1 MNRDAVII
9 DVEFRMESDYEP
21 YGHFINLRFV
31 DESPTL
37 IKLSS
42 FIKQLSA
49 FDDVKLIDYNYNIE
63 PITENTDITDFEIV
77 KYISK
82 SAFSS
87 LLVLGG
93 KVWSLSLSIY
103 IYVLIFG

>member
-1 MNRDAVII
+1 MVRDAVII
-9 DVEFRMESDYEP
+9 DVEFRMASDYEP
-21 YGHFINLRFV
+21 FGHFICLRFV

-37 IKLSS
+37 FKLSS

-77 KYISK
+77 KH
-82 SAFSS
+82 
-87 LLVLGG
+87 
-93 KVWSLSLSIY
+93 
-103 IYVLIFG
+103 

>member
-9 DVEFRMESDYEP
+9 DVEFRMESDYSEF
-21 YGHFINLRFV
+21 GHFICLRFV

-37 IKLSS
+37 FKLSS

-77 KYISK
+77 KH
-82 SAFSS
+82 
-87 LLVLGG
+87 
-93 KVWSLSLSIY
+93 
-103 IYVLIFG
+103 

>member
-1 MNRDAVII
+1 MVRDAVII
-9 DVEFRMESDYEP
+9 DAEFRMESDYEP

-37 IKLSS
+37 VKLSS

-63 PITENTDITDFEIV
+63 PITENTDITEFEIV
-77 KYISK
+77 KH
-82 SAFSS
+82 
-87 LLVLGG
+87 
-93 KVWSLSLSIY
+93 
-103 IYVLIFG
+103 

>member
-1 MNRDAVII
+1 MVRDAVII
-9 DVEFRMESDYEP
+9 DAEFRMESDYEP

-37 IKLSS
+37 VKLSS
-42 FIKQLSA
+42 FIKQLSD

-77 KYISK
+77 KH
-82 SAFSS
+82 
-87 LLVLGG
+87 
-93 KVWSLSLSIY
+93 
-103 IYVLIFG
+103 

>member
-9 DVEFRMESDYEP
+9 DVEFRMESDYSEF
-21 YGHFINLRFV
+21 GHFFCLRFV

-37 IKLSS
+37 VKLSS

-77 KYISK
+77 KH
-82 SAFSS
+82 
-87 LLVLGG
+87 
-93 KVWSLSLSIY
+93 
-103 IYVLIFG
+103 

>member
-1 MNRDAVII
+1 
-9 DVEFRMESDYEP
+9 MESDYEP
-21 YGHFINLRFV
+21 YGHFICLRFV

-37 IKLSS
+37 VKLSS

-77 KYISK
+77 KH
-82 SAFSS
+82 
-87 LLVLGG
+87 
-93 KVWSLSLSIY
+93 
-103 IYVLIFG
+103 

>member
-1 MNRDAVII
+1 MDRDAVII
-9 DVEFRMESDYEP
+9 DVEFKMESDYSEF
-21 YGHFINLRFV
+21 GHFICLRFV

-63 PITENTDITDFEIV
+63 TITENTDITDFEIV
-77 KYISK
+77 KH
-82 SAFSS
+82 
-87 LLVLGG
+87 
-93 KVWSLSLSIY
+93 
-103 IYVLIFG
+103 

>member
-9 DVEFRMESDYEP
+9 DAEFRMESDYEP

-37 IKLSS
+37 VKLSS

-77 KYISK
+77 KH
-82 SAFSS
+82 
-87 LLVLGG
+87 
-93 KVWSLSLSIY
+93 
-103 IYVLIFG
+103 

>member
-9 DVEFRMESDYEP
+9 DVEFKMESDYEP

-37 IKLSS
+37 VKLSS

-63 PITENTDITDFEIV
+63 PITEKTDITDFEIV
-77 KYISK
+77 KH
-82 SAFSS
+82 
-87 LLVLGG
+87 
-93 KVWSLSLSIY
+93 
-103 IYVLIFG
+103 

>member
-9 DVEFRMESDYEP
+9 DVEFRMESLYSD
-21 YGHFINLRFV
+21 YGHYICLRFV

-49 FDDVKLIDYNYNIE
+49 FDDVKLIDYNYHIE
-63 PITENTDITDFEIV
+63 PITEKTDITDFEIL
-77 KYISK
+77 KH
-82 SAFSS
+82 
-87 LLVLGG
+87 
-93 KVWSLSLSIY
+93 
-103 IYVLIFG
+103 